1 MDSPNRADFLAGLK
15 TGERYEGIVGIY
27 RHNTSADRIGV
38 FDEEIIDAL
47 AETGTVKWIAHNGAG
62 YDQIDV
68 FRCAKKGDCVHVL
81 HPLGPGVFHQRYF
94 MNLHLI

>member
-1 MDSPNRADFLAGLK
+1 MFQVMDSPNRPDFLTGLK
-15 TGERYEGIVGIY
+15 TGGKYDGIVGIY

-38 FDEEIIDAL
+38 FDKEIVDAL

-68 FRCAKKGDCVHVL
+68 FRCAEKGDCTTSFFLVFV
-81 HPLGPGVFHQRYF
+81 GFFHQ
-94 MNLHLI
+94 